1 MRAYFFLVICLLAGS
16 ISKAQDQVFF
26 TGFFPEA
33 SLTKKLKNENRVNFK
48 IENQHIMYDSRGDD
62 SERLVFQH
70 YRTDLMSFYDWRLG
84 PTKSFA
90 LGVFHRFQE
99 GSNANRM
106 IQQFGLLQ
114 RNRNFRIAHRFRTDQ
129 TFTRG
134 EKVEIRFRY
143 RLALEIPLNGATLD
157 PGEYYLA
164 ISNEPIFSYQARDFE
179 FENRAVFSL
188 GKLIQNGQKLEWS
201 VDYRTDGFVEKPF
214 RTRLWAKVG
223 YFANF

>member
-1 MRAYFFLVICLLAGS
+1 MRVSFFVFIFLFFGS
-16 ISKAQDQVFF
+16 AIKAQKPVFF

-33 SLTKKLKNENRVNFK
+33 SITKKLKNEDRINVK
-48 IENQHIMYDSRGDD
+48 VENQHIIYDNS
-62 SERLVFQH
+62 SETSKRLEFRH
-70 YRTDLMSFYDWRLG
+70 YRTDLMSFYDWRLS

-99 GSNANRM
+99 GSDANRI

-114 RNRNFRIAHRFRTDQ
+114 RGRNLRIAHRLRTDQ

-134 EKVEIRFRY
+134 EKVEVRLRY

-164 ISNEPIFSYQARDFE
+164 ISNEPIISFKARDFE
-179 FENRAVFSL
+179 LENRAVFSL
-188 GKLIQNGQKLEWS
+188 GKLIKNGKRLEWS
-201 VDYRTDGFVEKPF
+201 IDYRTDGYCQKPF
-214 RTRLWAKVG
+214 RTRLWGKVG
-223 YFANF
+223 YFYSL